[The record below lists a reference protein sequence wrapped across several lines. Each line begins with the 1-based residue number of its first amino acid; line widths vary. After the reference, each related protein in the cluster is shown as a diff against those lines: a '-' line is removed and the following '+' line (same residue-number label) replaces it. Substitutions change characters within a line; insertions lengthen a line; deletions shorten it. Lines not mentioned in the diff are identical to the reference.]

1 MKKEDKK
8 QIIDELSEMLSNT
21 PHFYL
26 TDTSGLNAKQTAA
39 LRRSCFEKGVKLRVV
54 KNTLL
59 EIALKKATDNL
70 DELKQVLKGQ
80 TAIMVSEVGN
90 MPAKIIEEFRK
101 QSDKPILKAA
111 FVEESIYLGDDQIK
125 ILSSLKSKDELLADI
140 ILLLQSPIKNVISS
154 LESGKNILAGLV
166 KTISDNKQ
174 E

>member
-8 QIIDELSEMLSNT
+8 QIIEELSEMLSSM

-26 TDTSGLNAKQTAA
+26 TDASGLNAKQTAS
-39 LRRSCFEKGVKLRVV
+39 LRRTCFEKGVKLRIV

-59 EIALKKATDNL
+59 EIALKKSTDNP

-90 MPAKIIEEFRK
+90 MPAKIIEDFRK
-101 QSDKPILKAA
+101 KAEKPILKAA
-111 FVEESIYLGDDQIK
+111 FVEESLYFGDDQIK

-140 ILLLQSPIKNVISS
+140 IMLLQSPMKNVMSS

-174 E
+174 

>member
-8 QIIDELSEMLSNT
+8 QIIEELSEMLSNT

-26 TDTSGLNAKQTAA
+26 TDASGLNAQQTAS
-39 LRRSCFEKGVKLRVV
+39 LRRSCFEKGVKLRIV

-59 EIALKKATDNL
+59 EIALKKSTDNH

-80 TAIMVSEVGN
+80 TAIMISEVGN
-90 MPAKIIEEFRK
+90 MPAKIIEDFRK
-101 QSDKPILKAA
+101 KADKPLLKAA
-111 FVEESIYLGDDQIK
+111 FVEESLYFGDDQIK

-140 ILLLQSPIKNVISS
+140 IMLLQSPMKNVMSS
-154 LESGKNILAGLV
+154 LDSGKNILAGLV

-174 E
+174 